1 MAATAVTDAK
11 AFSATEAL
19 DGKLVDIIASSPND
33 LLSKLNGRTITRFD
47 GSTVQLALSHPVLQ
61 PVEMTGREKFL
72 SRIVE
77 PDVFFILLIVGAL
90 GLYTEFTHP
99 GVFAPGVIGAIAL
112 LLALFAMHMLP
123 VNLTGLLLI
132 GLALGL
138 FILEAKFPTHG
149 VLGVGGVASMVLG
162 ALLLVRS
169 PLTGMGVSFAAALAV
184 ALPFGLIVIILM
196 RAVLRS
202 RGWKQA
208 AGKEELIGEE
218 GEVVEPVGGTEPSA
232 GAGLV
237 RVHGEL
243 WRAATPAGEN
253 IPKGAR
259 VRVRK
264 VDGLTIQVEM
274 VGAAAV
280 GVFVGGVSEEAAMN
294 LDFPE
299 VLMLGVV
306 VIFLFWI
313 FNSIYV
319 IKEWERGVVLRLGR
333 MLPNAKGAG
342 LQLVLYPIDKLTRI
356 SLRIETLDVPPQ
368 DVITRDNVSVKVNA
382 VCYFRVVDANLALS
396 QVQNYLYATSQLAQT
411 TLRSLVGQ
419 FELDAI
425 LSEREKVNAKL
436 QQILDQDTES
446 WGIKVT
452 KVEVKQVDIPENMQR
467 AIAKQAEAER
477 ERRAKIIHA
486 EGEFEASQKL
496 ADAAEVL
503 EKQPAA
509 IQLRYLQTLTEIGVE
524 KNTTIVFPLP
534 VDIISQW
541 VKAFA
546 EKK

>member
-1 MAATAVTDAK
+1 
-11 AFSATEAL
+11 
-19 DGKLVDIIASSPND
+19 
-33 LLSKLNGRTITRFD
+33 
-47 GSTVQLALSHPVLQ
+47 
-61 PVEMTGREKFL
+61 
-72 SRIVE
+72 
-77 PDVFFILLIVGAL
+77 
-90 GLYTEFTHP
+90 
-99 GVFAPGVIGAIAL
+99 
-112 LLALFAMHMLP
+112 
-123 VNLTGLLLI
+123 
-132 GLALGL
+132 
-138 FILEAKFPTHG
+138 
-149 VLGVGGVASMVLG
+149 
-162 ALLLVRS
+162 
-169 PLTGMGVSFAAALAV
+169 
-184 ALPFGLIVIILM
+184 
-196 RAVLRS
+196 
-202 RGWKQA
+202 
-208 AGKEELIGEE
+208 
-218 GEVVEPVGGTEPSA
+218 
-232 GAGLV
+232 
-237 RVHGEL
+237 
-243 WRAATPAGEN
+243 
-253 IPKGAR
+253 
-259 VRVRK
+259 
-264 VDGLTIQVEM
+264 
-274 VGAAAV
+274 
-280 GVFVGGVSEEAAMN
+280 MN
-294 LDFPE
+294 LDF
-299 VLMLGVV
+299 VSIVMIGFV

-333 MLPNAKGAG
+333 MLPEAKGAG

-419 FELDAI
+419 FELDSI

-486 EGEFEASQKL
+486 EGEFEASAKL
-496 ADAAEVL
+496 ADAAEIL